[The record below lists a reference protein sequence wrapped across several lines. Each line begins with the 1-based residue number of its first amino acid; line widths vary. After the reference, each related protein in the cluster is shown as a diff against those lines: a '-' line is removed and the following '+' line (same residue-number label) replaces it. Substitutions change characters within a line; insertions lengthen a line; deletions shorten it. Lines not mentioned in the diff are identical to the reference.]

1 VRKGLVDCELNG
13 KVALVTGAG
22 RGLGRGIAIEL
33 AKNGCKV
40 FLNYKTNYEAALKT
54 GQDIAAFNGIAELA
68 PADMSKRDDVA
79 RLFDQI
85 GAEGRLDFLVNNA
98 GVNRRSTF
106 METSEADWDY
116 VLDTNLKG
124 PFMAC
129 QEAFR
134 IMEKQKF
141 GRIVNISSI
150 SGQNHGPKTVHYAV
164 SKAGLNSLTKV
175 LARYGAPNGILVNA
189 IAPGI
194 IPTEQTESELNS
206 EGGRAYLDQTLLKSF
221 GAVEDVS
228 AAVLFL
234 VSKSGSYITG
244 QVISVAG
251 GAYLGS

>member
-1 VRKGLVDCELNG
+1 MNERIINRELDG

-22 RGLGRGIAIEL
+22 RGLGRGIALEL

-40 FLNYKTNYEAALKT
+40 FLNYKTNQKAALSTLRKIVEF
-54 GQDIAAFNGIAELA
+54 GGIAELV
-68 PADMSKRDDVA
+68 PANMSERREVVQ
-79 RLFDQI
+79 LFDRI
-85 GAEGRLDFLVNNA
+85 EKAGRLDFLINNA
-98 GVNRRSTF
+98 GVNRRNTF
-106 METSEADWDY
+106 METSDEDWDY

-124 PFMAC
+124 PFMAS

-134 IMEKQKF
+134 IMEKQQF

-189 IAPGI
+189 VAPGI

-206 EGGRAYLDQTLLKSF
+206 EGGRAYLDQTLLKTF
-221 GAVEDVS
+221 GSIDDVA
-228 AAVLFL
+228 AAVLYL
-234 VSKSGSYITG
+234 VSKSGNYITG

>member
-1 VRKGLVDCELNG
+1 
-13 KVALVTGAG
+13 
-22 RGLGRGIAIEL
+22 
-33 AKNGCKV
+33 
-40 FLNYKTNYEAALKT
+40 
-54 GQDIAAFNGIAELA
+54 
-68 PADMSKRDDVA
+68 
-79 RLFDQI
+79 
-85 GAEGRLDFLVNNA
+85 
-98 GVNRRSTF
+98 
-106 METSEADWDY
+106 METSDADWDY

-124 PFMAC
+124 PFMAS

-194 IPTEQTESELNS
+194 IPTEQTETELNS

-221 GAVEDVS
+221 GTVEDVS